1 MLNEE
6 KVILMT
12 KLASYEE
19 TEGKQNE
26 KIGNYFRGDYL
37 TVEVLKSLLYG
48 TIAFALGFGLYIL
61 YDFDVF
67 MEDIY
72 RLDIFT
78 FAQNILA
85 YYVIALIAYAVIT
98 FLVYS
103 FRYTGTRKKLKRYY
117 HNLKKLSM
125 LYQKK

>member
-26 KIGNYFRGDYL
+26 KIVNYFRGDYL

-48 TIAFALGFGLYIL
+48 TIAFVLGFGLYIL
-61 YDFDVF
+61 YDF
-67 MEDIY
+67 E
-72 RLDIFT
+72 LS
-78 FAQNILA
+78 A
-85 YYVIALIAYAVIT
+85 IAHI
-98 FLVYS
+98 
-103 FRYTGTRKKLKRYY
+103 
-117 HNLKKLSM
+117 
-125 LYQKK
+125 

>member
-37 TVEVLKSLLYG
+37 AVEVMKSLLYA
-48 TIAFALGFGLYIL
+48 TIAFGLGFGLYVL
-61 YDFDVF
+61 YDFEVF
-67 MEDIY
+67 MQDIY
-72 RLDIFT
+72 KMDLFT
-78 FAQNILA
+78 FIQNVLT
-85 YYVIALIAYAVIT
+85 YYIVVVVVYAMVT
-98 FLVYS
+98 YLVYS
-103 FRYTGTRKKLKRYY
+103 FRYKKARKDTKRYY

>member
-48 TIAFALGFGLYIL
+48 TIAFVLGFGLYIL

-78 FAQNILA
+78 FAQNILT
-85 YYVIALIAYAVIT
+85 YYVIALIVYAVIT

>member
-1 MLNEE
+1 MLNQE

-37 TVEVLKSLLYG
+37 AVEVMKSLLYS
-48 TIAFALGFGLYIL
+48 TIAFGLGFGLYVL
-61 YDFDVF
+61 YDFEVF
-67 MEDIY
+67 MQDIY
-72 RLDIFT
+72 KMDLLT
-78 FAQNILA
+78 FIQNVLT
-85 YYVIALIAYAVIT
+85 YYIIVVVVYAVVT
-98 FLVYS
+98 YLVYS
-103 FRYTGTRKKLKRYY
+103 VRYKKARKDTKRYY